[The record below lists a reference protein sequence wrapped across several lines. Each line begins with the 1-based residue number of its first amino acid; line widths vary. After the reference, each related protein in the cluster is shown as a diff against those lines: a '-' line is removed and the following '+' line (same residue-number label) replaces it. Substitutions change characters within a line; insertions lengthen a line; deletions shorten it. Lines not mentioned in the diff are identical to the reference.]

1 MMLSVRRNQRCIL
14 VVLAMVAFAG
24 GALVY
29 ALDRP
34 AGSTAF
40 IPAIVHI
47 SQSRYRG
54 LGLIGA
60 SLPSLVHVYCFILLT
75 AVLIRQT
82 RRNILLTCLAWFLI
96 EVSFEV
102 GQLPFMSRIAS
113 RSDVLDVFLGGGV
126 FDWLDLLAIGLGTTA
141 AFVTVTVSRPHQKE
155 GHHVGMET
163 EFSKQA

>member
-14 VVLAMVAFAG
+14 VVLAMAAFAG

-34 AGSTAF
+34 PGSTSL
-40 IPAIVHI
+40 IPAFVHI
-47 SQSRYRG
+47 GQSRYND
-54 LGLIGA
+54 LGSIGA

-82 RRNILLTCLAWFLI
+82 RRNLVLICLAWFFM
-96 EVSFEV
+96 EVSFEL
-102 GQLPFMSRIAS
+102 GQLPFMSGIAS
-113 RSDVLDVFLGGGV
+113 RSDVLDVFIGGGV

-141 AFVTVTVSRPHQKE
+141 ALFTVTVSRPHQKE
-155 GHHVGMET
+155 GYDVGMET
-163 EFSKQA
+163 EFS